1 MAALDG
7 QRSDPGSGQDGDSGL
22 PDSGLPGWAAAIA
35 VVGVALL
42 ARTIEALS
50 DPFVFNDGPRFVAMA
65 ADLLAGDWR
74 RALSDDFHPLTA
86 LLMAAGSRVFGLG
99 LESAGEATSVLAGG
113 VAAFAIWRLAL
124 DQLGSRVAL
133 VAGLIFALHPRLRES
148 SAGVQS
154 DGLHLAFFA
163 LAGLCVWRALE
174 RRQLV
179 WAALAGL
186 CTGLAYLT
194 RPEGLAIAVV
204 LAGWL
209 LADLA
214 RRRLMLGRALAL
226 SATFGAVLVTLSAP
240 YVLAL
245 HEIDGRWSIT
255 HKKDLSALGSLS
267 QPQPRLA
274 RPEPRLARPEPP
286 SAIDTAPVA
295 PPAAQSAATP
305 EPTPVEPQGAHL
317 AQPTAHGALRE
328 MLKDGLRGFHPI
340 LLVLIVIGL
349 AVIVRSEPSAR
360 RAAAYAF
367 SYLALFLGLLL
378 VLHLLAGYVS
388 RRHFLPAAALLVP
401 LAGRG
406 TLALSDALER
416 IPWLK
421 AWRVLPALG
430 AAIMLG
436 IFIEMLVPRNEP
448 DKLAREG
455 AALWLR
461 EHRAPTVVATHRARD
476 AYYAG
481 ATRHITLERNGDDIE
496 TMLRSAHARGAQF
509 AILDMGPR
517 SDRLPDWVHVLHEEK
532 YARTE
537 VLVLDLGP

>member
-1 MAALDG
+1 MSAQDALG
-7 QRSDPGSGQDGDSGL
+7 VDSGW
-22 PDSGLPGWAAAIA
+22 PRWAVAAA

-42 ARTIEALS
+42 ARTIEAWS

-65 ADLLAGDWR
+65 AAFLAGDWR
-74 RALSDDFHPLTA
+74 TALSDDFHPLTA
-86 LLMAAGSRVFGLG
+86 LGMAGASRAFGLN
-99 LESAGEATSVLAGG
+99 LEIAGETISVLAGG
-113 VAAFAIWRLAL
+113 AAAFAIWKLAL
-124 DQLGSRVAL
+124 EQLGSRVAL
-133 VAGLIFALHPRLRES
+133 IAGLIFALHPRLRES

-163 LAGLCVWRALE
+163 FAALCVWRALE
-174 RRQLV
+174 QRQLV

-186 CTGLAYLT
+186 WTGLAYLT
-194 RPEGLAIAVV
+194 RPEGLAVAVV

-214 RRRLMLGRALAL
+214 RRRIPLGRALSLGA
-226 SATFGAVLVTLSAP
+226 AFGVVLAALSAP

-267 QPQPRLA
+267 VPELAPRA
-274 RPEPRLARPEPP
+274 PAPATAPP
-286 SAIDTAPVA
+286 SSTDPAAA

-305 EPTPVEPQGAHL
+305 EPTRVEPQIAPP
-317 AQPTAHGALRE
+317 AATRSGALRE

-340 LLVLIVIGL
+340 LLVLAVLGL
-349 AVIVRSEPSAR
+349 AVSVRSEPSAR
-360 RAAAYAF
+360 RAAAYSV
-367 SYLALFLGLLL
+367 SYLVLFLALLL

-401 LAGRG
+401 FAGRG
-406 TLALSDALER
+406 TLVLSDLLER
-416 IPWLK
+416 IPRLK

-430 AAIMLG
+430 VAIVLG
-436 IFIEMLVPRNEP
+436 IFVEMLVPRGEP
-448 DKLAREG
+448 EKIAREG

-461 EHRAPTVVATHRARD
+461 EHRAPVAVAAHRARD

-481 ATRHITLERNGDDIE
+481 ATRHITLERNGDSIE
-496 TMLRSAHARGAQF
+496 AMLWSAHARGAQF
-509 AILDMGPR
+509 AILDVDPR
-517 SDRLPDWVHVLHEEK
+517 SDQSWPDWVHVLHEEK
-532 YARTE
+532 YAGNE
-537 VLVLDLGP
+537 VLVLELGP